1 MIAAKLLPLVGL
13 AFLLGHVV
21 YGEHSPLRM
30 FLMRIF
36 ARYIE
41 VPLLHLVY
49 LACVGRL
56 KFLSKFFLTRWLIM
70 YPIAYPFGHYGDTGR
85 PVPIAQLLEM
95 IDSLEGPIVV
105 GPCRCRMGHRACG
118 HPLETDIVIRTGT
131 QVWLDAF
138 PYAYR
143 TISKDEARAI
153 VSECASQGMFH
164 MVFLHCLVAGAMNEY
179 VICNCCTDG
188 CVPYIL
194 NRSLGQD
201 VYPLVAGAWEA
212 RVDAAACE
220 RCGNCVEVCPFSA
233 RVLHDSGPR
242 VLECFGCGLCAAGCR
257 GEATYMEIRNT

>member
-1 MIAAKLLPLVGL
+1 MDPSKLLPLIGL

-21 YGEHSPLRM
+21 SGEHSPLRM
-30 FLMRIF
+30 FMMRIF

-49 LACVGRL
+49 MACVGRL
-56 KFLSKFFLTRWLIM
+56 RFLSKFFLTRWLIM

-85 PVPIAQLLEM
+85 PVPTSELLDM
-95 IDSLEGPIVV
+95 IDSLEGPIAV

-118 HPLETDIVIRTGT
+118 HPMETDIIIRTGT

-143 TISKDEARAI
+143 TIGKQEAKDI
-153 VSECASQGMFH
+153 VKECASQGLFH
-164 MVFLHCLVAGAMNEY
+164 MVFLHCLVGGAMNEY

-201 VYPLVAGAWEA
+201 VYPLVPGEWVA
-212 RVDAAACE
+212 RVDAASCE
-220 RCGNCVEVCPFSA
+220 RCGRCVEVCPFGA
-233 RVLHDSGPR
+233 RRLTESGPL
-242 VLECFGCGLCAAGCR
+242 VLECFGCGLCAADCKG
-257 GEATYMEIRNT
+257 GATKMIHRR